1 MCRGTE
7 LQRNPTEL
15 DSLIEVRED
24 NLLLESDSKSD
35 SEIVKRHE
43 SIKMARRAEL
53 ERSTMELNILIEV
66 REDALLLKSGMKAI
80 GKVIESC
87 GSM

>member
-43 SIKMARRAEL
+43 WIKMARRAEL
-53 ERSTMELNILIEV
+53 ECSTMELNILEV
-66 REDALLLKSGMKAI
+66 REDALLLESAMKAI